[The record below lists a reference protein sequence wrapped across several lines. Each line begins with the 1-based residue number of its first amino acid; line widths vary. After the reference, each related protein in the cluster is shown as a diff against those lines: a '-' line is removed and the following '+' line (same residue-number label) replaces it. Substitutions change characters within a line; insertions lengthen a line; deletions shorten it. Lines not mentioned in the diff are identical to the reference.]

1 MKLLHA
7 IAMALL
13 VGAICTIFT
22 WLWRDAVH
30 SAEMAKLPPST
41 VLIVHDTTYITVA
54 VKPPGIVPKPG
65 TPVHDSVF
73 VHCWQPAVAEVTVDT
88 TLEGVKVGITY
99 ELPTALKPLGIF
111 SRMEVSCPSIV
122 DTVTIRIPYPVEV
135 VKQSL
140 AGWICCAAATVLL
153 VLNMLVK

>member
-13 VGAICTIFT
+13 VGAICVLFT

-30 SAEMAKLPPST
+30 SAEMAKLPPPT
-41 VLIVHDTTYITVA
+41 VTIVHDTTYITVNA
-54 VKPPGIVPKPG
+54 KPPGIIPNPG
-65 TPVHDSVF
+65 APVHDSVF
-73 VHCWQPAVAEVTVDT
+73 VHCWQPTVSDVKVDT
-88 TLEGVKVGITY
+88 VLGGVKVGITY
-99 ELPTALKPLGIF
+99 ELPTALQPLGIF
-111 SRMEVSCPSIV
+111 SRMEIGCPSTV

-140 AGWICCAAATVLL
+140 SGWICCAVATILL
-153 VLNMLVK
+153 VLQMLTK